1 MKNNFRFI
9 FPRLIGATVIV
20 GAASFIMITLF
31 KLMLGVLLI
40 GGVVAIFRRM
50 AGRSHARMA
59 SGQFKQHNTFGPFSN
74 QNHWAGGV
82 TVNANSAQKL
92 TIVPIN

>member
-20 GAASFIMITLF
+20 GLASLIMVTLF
-31 KLMLGVLLI
+31 KLMLGILLI
-40 GGVVAIFRRM
+40 GGVVAIFRRI
-50 AGRSHARMA
+50 AGKNHP
-59 SGQFKQHNTFGPFSN
+59 GFSN
-74 QNHWAGGV
+74 GHFGENHNFVSVSNHHQWADRV
-82 TVNANSAQKL
+82 TVNANPAQKV